1 MILDELVTPGALETG
16 EALAVAADV
25 LGANA
30 ARLYGLPSPAPPGQA
45 RRW

>member
-1 MILDELVTPGALETG
+1 MVLDELVALGALETG

-30 ARLYGLPSPAPPGQA
+30 ARRNGLPSPEPPGQA